1 MLQARDVSYLLRGA
15 CSTHASV
22 GESAGLA
29 HLYQGGEDGLGSAAV
44 EGVSRRDVE
53 AVLDDIQVP
62 VGQVGHRK
70 AQQRLRGRGSRVSNG
85 RSVCQDLRQ
94 PMTLSMVRRC

>member
-1 MLQARDVSYLLRGA
+1 MLNSRFCGGNQRDWRTCTKA
-15 CSTHASV
+15 
-22 GESAGLA
+22 ER
-29 HLYQGGEDGLGSAAV
+29 DGLGSAAV
-44 EGVSRRDVE
+44 EGVGRRDVE